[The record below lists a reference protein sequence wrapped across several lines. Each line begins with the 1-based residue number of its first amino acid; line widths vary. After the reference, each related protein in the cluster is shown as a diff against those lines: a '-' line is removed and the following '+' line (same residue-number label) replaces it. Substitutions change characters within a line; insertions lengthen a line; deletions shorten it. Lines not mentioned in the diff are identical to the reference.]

1 MKNDEFTPKESF
13 EVINEVISGAKAR
26 MSENGFVY
34 LFWGWLIS
42 LCALGQFVLLQT
54 GYADINYYPYF
65 LAIPGAIYTA
75 IHEARKHR
83 SEGSP
88 NYTSNIMAAIWI
100 TAGINM
106 IIAGFIFAPVLQMSP
121 VSYIL
126 IILALATV
134 ASGAALKFKPLIWG
148 GIVCNLAG
156 ITAIFIGYAYH
167 PLFVILGI
175 GAADLIPGYILRN
188 KSKKS
193 HA

>member
-42 LCALGQFVLLQT
+42 ICALSQFVLLQT

-65 LAIPGAIYTA
+65 LVIPGAIYTA
-75 IHEARKHR
+75 IHQARRHR

>member
-1 MKNDEFTPKESF
+1 
-13 EVINEVISGAKAR
+13 VISGAKAR
-26 MSENGFVY
+26 MSENGFIY

-54 GYADINYYPYF
+54 EYADISYYPYF

-83 SEGSP
+83 NEGSP
-88 NYTSNIMAAIWI
+88 NYTSNIMSAIWI
-100 TAGINM
+100 TAGANM
-106 IIAGFIFAPVLQMSP
+106 LIVGFLFSPVLQSSP
-121 VSYIL
+121 VPHIL

-148 GIVCNLAG
+148 GIVCNLVG
-156 ITAIFIGYAYH
+156 IAAIFIAYTYH

-175 GAADLIPGYILRN
+175 VAADLIPGYILRN

-193 HA
+193 YA

>member
-1 MKNDEFTPKESF
+1 MKNVEFTPKESF

-65 LAIPGAIYTA
+65 ITIPGAIYTA

-83 SEGSP
+83 SERSP
-88 NYTSNIMAAIWI
+88 NYTSNIMSAIWI
-100 TAGINM
+100 TAGANM
-106 IIAGFIFAPVLQMSP
+106 LIVGFLFSPVLQSSP
-121 VSYIL
+121 VPHIL

-134 ASGAALKFKPLIWG
+134 ASGAALKFQPLIWG

-156 ITAIFIGYAYH
+156 IAAIFIGYAYH

-175 GAADLIPGYILRN
+175 VAADLIPGYILRN
-188 KSKKS
+188 KSKNS
-193 HA
+193 YA